1 MRLHQNVVLE
11 EPIIYFLHFAVCL
24 QCSMCYH
31 YRDFDDFIDADPHGI
46 TTRRSVKGDPMPAL
60 YKYMSNFIA
69 PPKSSPTKAGS
80 SASQASMLDTQENEE
95 ATKISNAAGET
106 QENSVLESEEVQD
119 DDKFHAD

>member
-46 TTRRSVKGDPMPAL
+46 FTRSSVQGDPMPAL
-60 YKYMSNFIA
+60 YKYMSKFIA

-80 SASQASMLDTQENEE
+80 SASQASMLDTQEETE
-95 ATKISNAAGET
+95 KKDEDAAGET
-106 QENSVLESEEVQD
+106 QENSVLESEEAQD